1 MRKAKLILCVT
12 ILFSMLTGC
21 STKEE
26 TNNHTNIQLLLSNEN
41 NFRLELLEI
50 IHEYRVILQFIVDDQ
65 ERENIEYL
73 EGRIDGFLSRNN
85 QTIYSTL
92 NQDNINKTTLDAI
105 VRDELQKPLS
115 RFISLMFNSL
125 TEIKNIGI
133 DKLDDSYIK
142 YYDSVLSLLEV
153 FDHAPSNLFTDEN
166 SSKSKEILT
175 AIHSII
181 ERYEGNH

>member
-12 ILFSMLTGC
+12 MLFSMLTGR
-21 STKEE
+21 STTDES
-26 TNNHTNIQLLLSNEN
+26 TNYSNVHLIHSDEN
-41 NFRLELLEI
+41 NVRVELIEI
-50 IHEYRVILQFIVDDQ
+50 NHECRVILQFIVDDQ

-92 NQDNINKTTLDAI
+92 NQDNINKTTLDDI

-115 RFISLMFNSL
+115 RFISLMFSSL

-133 DKLDDSYIK
+133 DKL
-142 YYDSVLSLLEV
+142 
-153 FDHAPSNLFTDEN
+153 
-166 SSKSKEILT
+166 
-175 AIHSII
+175 
-181 ERYEGNH
+181 